1 MSGRNVCVCGGGEML
16 IREMD
21 LYFRMKLERSIV
33 HYRAY
38 AFDPL
43 VILMGL
49 RPRTSCFSSHHF
61 DAKAFS
67 CAINLSSDPSSNLG

>member
-1 MSGRNVCVCGGGEML
+1 ML

-21 LYFRMKLERSIV
+21 LYFRMKLERSVV

-38 AFDPL
+38 AFNPL
-43 VILMGL
+43 VILMGF
-49 RPRTSCFSSHHF
+49 RFYTSRFSSHNF

-67 CAINLSSDPSSNLG
+67 CAINLSSNPSSNLG

>member
-1 MSGRNVCVCGGGEML
+1 MRGMCVCVGGGEML

-38 AFDPL
+38 AFNPL
-43 VILMGL
+43 VILMGF
-49 RPRTSCFSSHHF
+49 RFYTSRFSSHNF

-67 CAINLSSDPSSNLG
+67 CAINLSSNPSSYLG

>member
-1 MSGRNVCVCGGGEML
+1 MYGGGEML

-33 HYRAY
+33 HYRPY
-38 AFDPL
+38 AIDPL
-43 VILMGL
+43 VMLTGL
-49 RPRTSCFSSHHF
+49 RFYASRFSSHNF

-67 CAINLSSDPSSNLG
+67 CAINLSSNPSSYLG